1 MPSGKWV
8 GTKQMKKSTKL
19 LFTLFWILML
29 AQTVSAQKITGVVLD
44 DENGDTIAFASA
56 FYKGNHIGV
65 ASDASGRFSIERH
78 NGWTLT
84 VSAIGYKQQ
93 QIPINANTKADMVIR
108 LKPEAQALE
117 EVVVKSK
124 KSKYSRKDNPAVEL
138 MKRVVAAK
146 KRTHLDNHDFYQY
159 NKYQRITL
167 AVNDIS
173 PQELLEAQEKKK
185 QWFVDQIE
193 LCPINGKLILPISVD
208 ETVSQR
214 IYRKS
219 PHAQKDIIHGQS
231 TKGINQLI
239 ETGNVLNA
247 VLKDVFTD
255 VDIYDDNIKLL
266 RNSFTSPIGS
276 GAVAFYRFYIVD
288 TVFVGRDR
296 CIHLQFYP
304 NNQQD
309 FGFNGE
315 LYVLNDS
322 TLHVKKCD
330 LKLPAR
336 TGVNFVEDMKI
347 SQEYTQLD
355 NGEWALSADDMSV
368 EMSLAEFLTKAIVIR
383 STRMSD
389 YSFEELPK
397 SMFKGKANTRYDP
410 NAKLRD
416 NQFWE
421 QHRSVELTNSE
432 SSMSDFIHRVEN
444 IKGFK
449 YLLFAAKALIE
460 NFVETGSEATKSK
473 FDIGPVNTVISNNF
487 VDGIRFRA
495 SGQTTAALNPHLFWK
510 GYYAYGTKSHR
521 HYYSSLLTYSFNKKE
536 YQPGEFPIRTIS
548 FETARDVM
556 SPSDKFLGTDKDNVF
571 TAFRWSKVNQMY
583 FYNRQQLKFDWET
596 EWGFRTTFN
605 IKAESNEPTG
615 ELDFIR
621 LSDGQPVNKIRT
633 SEMTL
638 ALDYCPGRSYIN
650 TKQHRIAVNLDNPE
664 FTLSHTMGFD
674 GILGGQYRYNYTEL
688 GVYTR
693 LWLKTWGKMECHFKA
708 GAQWNKVPFP
718 LLNMPPTNLSYV
730 ISKSSFSLM
739 NNMEFLNDRFFSAN
753 ITWDL
758 KGKIFNRIPLIRK
771 LKWREVVGIKGII
784 GMLTD
789 KNNPTLARNANDDML
804 FAFPEGTHFFNHA
817 EPYWELVV
825 GVRNIFRFF
834 QIDYVRR
841 LSYTGLPGIKKH
853 GIRFGFEFSF

>member
-1 MPSGKWV
+1 MPSAKWV
-8 GTKQMKKSTKL
+8 VTKLMKKSIKYIFTFL
-19 LFTLFWILML
+19 LFCTLAMTAA
-29 AQTVSAQKITGVVLD
+29 AQNVTGLVLD

-65 ASDASGRFSIERH
+65 ACNASGRFSIERH
-78 NGWTLT
+78 NGWQLT
-84 VSAIGYKQQ
+84 ISAIGYQQQ
-93 QIPINANTKADMVIR
+93 QILINANTKSNMVIR
-108 LKPEAQALE
+108 LKPEAKALE

-124 KSKYSRKDNPAVEL
+124 RSKYSRKDNPAVEL

-159 NKYQRITL
+159 NKYQKITL
-167 AVNDIS
+167 AVNDVS
-173 PQELLEAQEKKK
+173 AAELEEAQQKNK
-185 QWFVDQIE
+185 QWFVNQVE
-193 LCPINGKLILPISVD
+193 VCPYNGKLILPLSVD
-208 ETVSQR
+208 ETASQR

-219 PHAQKDIIHGQS
+219 PHSEKDIIKGQA
-231 TKGINQLI
+231 TTGLNQLI

-266 RNSFTSPIGS
+266 RNSFTSPIGE

-288 TVFVGRDR
+288 TLFVGRDN

-304 NNQQD
+304 NNPQD

-322 TLHVKKCD
+322 TLHVKKCN
-330 LKLPAR
+330 LTLPAR
-336 TGVNFVEDMKI
+336 TGVNFVEDMKVI
-347 SQEYTQLD
+347 QEYEQLA
-355 NGEWALSADDMSV
+355 NGEWALSVDDMVV
-368 EMSLAEFLTKAIVIR
+368 EMSLAEFLTKAIVMR
-383 STRMSD
+383 TTRMYD
-389 YSFEELPK
+389 YSFEEIPSKL
-397 SMFKGKANTRYDP
+397 FKGKANTRYEA
-410 NAKLRD
+410 NAKMRD
-416 NQFWE
+416 SNFWD
-421 QHRSVELTNSE
+421 QHRTVELSNSE
-432 SSMSDFIHRVEN
+432 SSMTSFIDRVEH

-449 YLLFAAKALIE
+449 YLLFGAKALIE
-460 NFVETGSEATKSK
+460 NFVETGSQNTRSK
-473 FDIGPVNTVISNNF
+473 FDIGPVNTIISNNF

-521 HYYSSLLTYSFNKKE
+521 HYYSSLVTYTFNEKE
-536 YQPGEFPIRTIS
+536 YQPGEFPIRNLS
-548 FETARDVM
+548 FETSRDVM

-571 TAFRWSKVNQMY
+571 TAFRWSKVDQMY
-583 FYNRQQLKFDWET
+583 FYNRQKLTFDWET
-596 EWGFRTTFN
+596 DWGFRTTFN

-615 ELDFIR
+615 ELSFIR
-621 LSDGQPVNKIRT
+621 VSDGSPVNKIRT
-633 SEMTL
+633 TEMSL
-638 ALDYCPGRSYIN
+638 ALDYCPGRTYVN
-650 TKQHRIAVNLDNPE
+650 TKQHRIAVNLDGPE
-664 FTLSHTMGFD
+664 FTASHTMGFN
-674 GILGGQYRYNYTEL
+674 GFLGGQYRYNYTEL
-688 GVYTR
+688 GLYAR
-693 LWLKTWGKMECHFKA
+693 LWLRTWGKMECHFKA

-758 KGKIFNRIPLIRK
+758 KGKILNRIPLIKK
-771 LKWREVVGIKGII
+771 LKWREVIGIKGIV
-784 GMLTD
+784 GRLTD
-789 KNNPTLARNANDDML
+789 KNNPTLPQNSNDNML

-834 QIDYVRR
+834 QVDYVRR
-841 LSYTGLPGIKKH
+841 LSYTGLPGIHKH
-853 GIRFGFEFSF
+853 GIRFGFDFSF